1 MDELDRWRSWI
12 DGGIGQMEELDSWIN
27 WMNWLLQD
35 QQGFAGRDCRQDK
48 PDGWTDP
55 KDKTKK
61 ESLEDFSSKLSI

>member
-1 MDELDRWRSWI
+1 
-12 DGGIGQMEELDSWIN
+12 MEELDSWIN